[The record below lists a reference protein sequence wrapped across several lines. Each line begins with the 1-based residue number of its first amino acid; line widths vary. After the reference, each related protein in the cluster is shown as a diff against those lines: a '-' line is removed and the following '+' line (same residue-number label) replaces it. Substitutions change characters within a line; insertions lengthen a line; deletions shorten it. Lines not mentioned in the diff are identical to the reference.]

1 MATLSVVR
9 FDDPRAAARTLI
21 ALQGMQDRNMITLED
36 AAVVSWPEG
45 NKKPSIPQEHLVGE
59 MALGGAFWGFLFGL
73 IFFMPFLGAAIGAGA
88 GASLSTSLEN
98 EGIDAEFIKR
108 VGEEVTE
115 GTSALFALTSG
126 AADREEVVAELTQQY
141 AFEII
146 WTDLPEDELQKL
158 REVFAV

>member
-1 MATLSVVR
+1 MATLSVLK

-59 MALGGAFWGFLFGL
+59 MALGGAFWGLLFGL
-73 IFFMPFLGAAIGAGA
+73 IFFMPSLGAGA
-88 GASLSTSLEN
+88 AASLSTSLEN

-115 GTSALFALTSG
+115 ATSALFALTSG
-126 AADREEVVAELTQQY
+126 AADREEVVAELTQQNP
-141 AFEII
+141 A
-146 WTDLPEDELQKL
+146 
-158 REVFAV
+158 

>member
-1 MATLSVVR
+1 MATLSVLR

-45 NKKPSIPQEHLVGE
+45 NKKPTIPQEHLVGE
-59 MALGGAFWGFLFGL
+59 MTLGGAFWGLLFRL

-88 GASLSTSLEN
+88 SLSTSLQN

-108 VGEEVTE
+108 VGEEVT
-115 GTSALFALTSG
+115 
-126 AADREEVVAELTQQY
+126 
-141 AFEII
+141 
-146 WTDLPEDELQKL
+146 
-158 REVFAV
+158 